1 MHLYFVGLSSLSLIW
16 LLVERFKLPIHGFVK
31 SIFRFS
37 LLFGWGS
44 AWGFYCAHSVLSHQ
58 LPDGLDRHDFLVS
71 GTVAQIL
78 KTDKVRTNFVVIV
91 DSAAELA
98 NPKNIVHLEK
108 LLLNEY
114 SSINKKGRLDIQEG
128 DHWQFVARLKR
139 PRGMF
144 NPGGFDY
151 QSWLVQSGYSATGYV
166 RHNAANRKN
175 HNYPI
180 SLYNSVL
187 LGVNKI
193 RSGIR
198 RAIIKSETSEL
209 GRAILIAL
217 TVGDRQNIRPWWESL
232 SRLGIVHLLVISG
245 LHIGL
250 IAGAGFVLG
259 SMVSKTLIS
268 LSQVLPL
275 VSTNHFFGGCYPQ
288 VVGLSSRLLIVS

>member
-31 SIFRFS
+31 TIFRFS

-217 TVGDRQNIRPWWESL
+217 TVGDRQAHQALVGKFVQAGDCALTGYFRVTHWSYCRGRFHAWLYGFKNANISQSSAAIGQHQSL
-232 SRLGIVHLLVISG
+232 
-245 LHIGL
+245 
-250 IAGAGFVLG
+250 
-259 SMVSKTLIS
+259 
-268 LSQVLPL
+268 
-275 VSTNHFFGGCYPQ
+275 FFAAVTPKLWGYPRDC
-288 VVGLSSRLLIVS
+288 L